1 MYAPAPEMTADQVLQ
16 AFHHDGPSLFFGAM
30 IMAVGLVAVAFSAIR
45 RKHDPILIYFAFF
58 AGLYGLRMWV
68 KTDLLS
74 LTIHG
79 SWFYPRLRSAIDF
92 IVPIPAFF
100 YFKAAGLLRRQA
112 TVVGYDG
119 LVVTNYHVIQGAS
132 HLTARTNE
140 GAVFQFQ
147 RVLAHP
153 QDVALA
159 ILKFAADG
167 AAYLKLGQSTDAVE
181 KQRALVI
188 GSHEGLEETVS
199 EGSISAFRPNR
210 SMIQITA
217 PISPESSGSPGN
229 KRIGSGDW
237 CCNNGD

>member
-1 MYAPAPEMTADQVLQ
+1 MDR
-16 AFHHDGPSLFFGAM
+16 LFSFALNALGHF
-30 IMAVGLVAVAFSAIR
+30 IILETLCIYRFIEPDSEWRLHRYWFDRSAVA
-45 RKHDPILIYFAFF
+45 
-58 AGLYGLRMWV
+58 
-68 KTDLLS
+68 
-74 LTIHG
+74 
-79 SWFYPRLRSAIDF
+79 
-92 IVPIPAFF
+92 
-100 YFKAAGLLRRQA
+100 
-112 TVVGYDG
+112 DG